1 MIGLSPHIY
10 SLIGKLFIIII
21 IGFLIVLGLALWL
34 AMSQTTNQKKSLP
47 RLVLFILNL
56 MYRPA
61 KMLLA
66 NFHVDN
72 KMVNVAGIDLMDYL
86 SEEKYSKVPPERRI
100 LVLPHCLRDKK
111 CPGKMDSRF
120 GVICRKCGKC
130 GIAHIKEICDEY
142 NIGLY
147 ICPGSSFV
155 RRVVDRVQPDGVI
168 GVACE
173 LDLFEVMKHV
183 TGKKIPMVGVLLSKS
198 GCIETEVDWETVEE
212 KLLLGINGKKALPPL
227 LNQ

>member
-1 MIGLSPHIY
+1 MIGLPASFY
-10 SLIGKLFIIII
+10 SLVGQIFIIAII
-21 IGFLIVLGLALWL
+21 TFLVILALALWL

-72 KMVNVAGIDLMDYL
+72 KMVNVAGVDLMDYL
-86 SEEKYSKVPPERRI
+86 CEEKYKKIPPERRI
-100 LVLPHCLRDKK
+100 IVLPHCLRDTK
-111 CPGKMDSRF
+111 CPGKIDARF
-120 GVICRKCGKC
+120 GVKCKNCGKC
-130 GIAHIKEICDEY
+130 GIGHIKEICDEK
-142 NIGLY
+142 NIQLY

-155 RRVVDRVQPDGVI
+155 KRVVDRVQPEAVV

-173 LDLFEVMKHV
+173 VDLYAVMKHV

-198 GCIETEVDWETVEE
+198 GCIETEVDWATVEE
-212 KLLLGINGKKALPPL
+212 KLLLGIDDNISKAAS
-227 LNQ
+227 

>member
-1 MIGLSPHIY
+1 MIGLPASFY
-10 SLIGKLFIIII
+10 SLVGQIFIIII
-21 IGFLIVLGLALWL
+21 VSFLIILAISLWL

-72 KMVNVAGIDLMDYL
+72 KMVNEAGISLMDYL
-86 SEEKYSKVPPERRI
+86 SEEKYSQIPPEQRI
-100 LVLPHCLRDKK
+100 MVIPHCLRDIK
-111 CPGKMDSRF
+111 CPGKIDARF
-120 GVICRKCGKC
+120 GVRCKKCGKC
-130 GIAHIKEICDEY
+130 GIGQIQKICDE
-142 NIGLY
+142 NKIDLY

-155 RRVVDRVQPDGVI
+155 KRVVDRVKPKGVMGI
-168 GVACE
+168 ACE
-173 LDLFEVMKHV
+173 LDLYAVMRHV

-198 GCIETEVDWETVEE
+198 GCILTEVDWKLVEK
-212 KLLLGINGKKALPPL
+212 KLLLGINEKDIHT
-227 LNQ
+227 